1 MASPTPILVSPSTT
15 IVQVNPLF
23 IPYTPVIL
31 NSYSFT
37 GQVVTIQDA
46 TSSVGVLYSSIVVST
61 AAATQFTDGSISTLI
76 NQPQGFLT
84 VQAGSPNVW
93 SVLNSFP
100 FRNQYTSAGT
110 QNLTVTNL
118 YAQSLSTIQEITS
131 TVTVQNLL
139 VSGNLSLSSAIV
151 LNQSVSSLG
160 TVNFF
165 STLTTWGSTFLS
177 SAFSTLGNVSL
188 YSTLTVE
195 GNFITPSSIQVRSS
209 MFVSGSVLAVGL
221 LSTSLV
227 SLSDSLYTYRLLSQ
241 DSTIT
246 SVDVGGSLTVTG
258 FLNALSSL
266 YSGSNLTSFTTTAS
280 YVSTQ
285 SSMNLASGLD
295 VQQHA
300 LLHSNVST
308 YGHLTILQNLS
319 TGADTRLDGAFTVG
333 SNLTVQQST
342 SLKGFLSTQELVAT
356 VAAVYGNLQVD
367 ATSSNRSHL
376 ESVIIDTSLGFGT
389 LSATSTIIGGYL
401 STPTFAWISGDMYGQ
416 STFLSKETIR
426 VFSSFST
433 LADLYVYGKLSSLS
447 NVFVSGGVTV
457 TGNFDSL
464 TSFWNQS
471 NVSSSVIRGNL
482 SIRSS
487 LTVTETIILS
497 SIVLPSSV
505 LANSFEV
512 SSLAAGYKGN
522 ANSLF
527 LSSLTTSSL
536 GTGGILFPQVSMDMS
551 NDLQT
556 YVLSSFLLSSL
567 EFQAQPGGNIFV
579 PSTFFQANS
588 SFGVGII
595 ASTNTFDVNTIAYT
609 LCNTFISKN
618 ISSLSVVGETMTGI
632 LKGDGR
638 LLSNVSYPS
647 RLSTSF
653 IRASS
658 LVVQYA
664 ETSSLFTSTLMTDLF
679 GARSTLTVGQFAI
692 YGNAWNQPR
701 LSTNFIAAPT
711 SVSNLLYLNNIAIY
725 GDTAGIVTKQAII
738 NSSFLTLANNTYTLA
753 VGRSLRVDSIES
765 PIFALPLNTF
775 FGDTLV
781 TRAFSS
787 QNLYVSSGAIGISSG
802 SLFIPETYVIQT
814 RSTNTIQPNQSTLS
828 FNSTLFIVRNL
839 NRVGVNTFPF
849 YTLDVA
855 TTAYVP
861 QSVIALQST
870 IISDQIRLRHTI
882 QNTPSFVIGTST
894 LQTASPC
901 NYYTQL
907 HFYNNP
913 TALFISTNATPF
925 ISYGPSSLQLNK
937 ALFIDANQNIG
948 GGVSNITGYTNT
960 FYQGGS
966 ANITGV
972 VSTNRVSYA
981 QGYYLKVQSV

>member
-1 MASPTPILVSPSTT
+1 MASPAPILVSPSTT
-15 IVQVNPLF
+15 VVQVNPLL

-31 NSYSFT
+31 NAYTFA
-37 GQVVTIQDA
+37 GQTVTIQDA

-61 AAATQFTDGSISTLI
+61 AAATQFTDGSVSTLI

-93 SVLNSFP
+93 SVLNSYP
-100 FRNQYTSAGT
+100 FRNEYTSAGT

-118 YAQSLSTIQEITS
+118 YAKSLSTIQEITS
-131 TVTVQNLL
+131 TVTVQNLQ

-151 LNQSVSSLG
+151 LNQSISSLG
-160 TVNFF
+160 TVDFL
-165 STLTTWGSTFLS
+165 SSLTTWGSTFLS

-188 YSTLTVE
+188 YSTLTVG
-195 GNFITPSSIQVRSS
+195 GNFTTPSSIQVQSS
-209 MFVSGSVLAVGL
+209 MFVSNSVLAVGL

-241 DSTIT
+241 TSTLT
-246 SVDVGGSLTVTG
+246 SVDVAGSLTVTG

-266 YSGSNLTSFTTTAS
+266 YSGSNVTSYATTAG
-280 YVSTQ
+280 YLSTQ

-295 VQQHA
+295 VQQQTIFR
-300 LLHSNVST
+300 SNVST
-308 YGHLTILQNLS
+308 YGHLTVLQNLS
-319 TGADTRLDGAFTVG
+319 TGADTQLNGDFLVG
-333 SNLTVQQST
+333 SNLFIQQST
-342 SLKGFLSTQELVAT
+342 SLKGHLSTQELVAR
-356 VAAVYGNLQVD
+356 VAAVNQNIQVD

-376 ESVIIDTSLGFGT
+376 ESVVIDTSFGFGS

-401 STPTFAWISGDMYGQ
+401 STPTFAWITGDIYGQ
-416 STFLSKETIR
+416 STFLTKQDIR
-426 VFSSFST
+426 VFSSLST

-457 TGNFDSL
+457 TGNLDSL
-464 TSFWNQS
+464 QSYWNQS
-471 NVSSSVIRGNL
+471 NISSSVIRGNL

-487 LTVTETIILS
+487 LTVTETILLS

-505 LANSFEV
+505 LANNFEV
-512 SSLAAGYKGN
+512 STLAIGYKGK

-536 GTGGILFPQVSMDMS
+536 GTGGILFPQASMDMS

-588 SFGVGII
+588 SFGVGIT

-609 LCNTFISKN
+609 LCNTYVSKN
-618 ISSLSVVGETMTGI
+618 ISSLTVVGETLTGI
-632 LKGDGR
+632 LKGDGL
-638 LLSNVSYPS
+638 LLSNVSYPQV
-647 RLSTSF
+647 LSTSF
-653 IRASS
+653 IRTSS
-658 LVVQYA
+658 LVVQYV
-664 ETSSLFTSTLMTDLF
+664 ETSSLFVSSFMTDLF
-679 GARSTLTVGQFAI
+679 GAKSTLTVGQFAM
-692 YGNAWNQPR
+692 YGNAFNNPR

-711 SVSNLLYLNNIAIY
+711 SVSNLLYLNNLALY
-725 GDTAGIVTKQAII
+725 GDTAGVITKQAIV
-738 NSSFLTLANNTYTLA
+738 NSTFLTLANNTYTLA
-753 VGRSLRVDSIES
+753 VGKTLRVDAIDS
-765 PIFALPLNTF
+765 PVFAFPI
-775 FGDTLV
+775 DTYRADVLV
-781 TRAFSS
+781 LSAFSS
-787 QNLYVSSGAIGISSG
+787 QNLYVSSGSIGISSG
-802 SLFIPETYVIQT
+802 SLFIPENYTIQT
-814 RSTNTIQPNQSTLS
+814 RSTNTIQPSQSTLS
-828 FNSTLFIVRNL
+828 FNSTLFVVRNL
-839 NRVGVNTFPF
+839 NRVGINTVPF

-861 QSVIALQST
+861 QSVIALQSS
-870 IISDQIRLRHTI
+870 IITDQIRLCHTV
-882 QNTPSFVIGTST
+882 QNQPSFAVGTST
-894 LQTASPC
+894 LKVASPS

-925 ISYGPSSLQLNK
+925 VSYGPSTFQFNK
-937 ALFIDANQNIG
+937 ALFLDANQNIVG
-948 GGVSNITGYTNT
+948 GFSTITGFTST

-966 ANITGV
+966 ASFTGF
-972 VSTNRVSYA
+972 VSTNRILYSR
-981 QGYYLKVQSV
+981 GYYLNVQSV